1 MRRLDDYPGIA
12 FPFFDEDHKVL
23 YVAGK
28 GESAITYY
36 QFSKSGNYL
45 ELLSAF
51 KGKEPQ
57 KGFSMMPKKCVD
69 PIESEVMRGVRM
81 TAKTVE
87 YVHFKVPRKT
97 GGFTKDLFPD
107 WRVGTPAHE
116 FASYWSGVDKEP
128 VREVVNPNQ
137 TAAGEKKVNFLSKLT
152 GAPEHEAAKPA
163 QAKAPAVADNSA
175 AIIAA
180 KDKEIAE
187 LKAQIEALKTQLEET
202 ETAAQELAERHAQQI
217 AELYAA
223 PAPEAQEGLLEQA
236 YEEAPAAE

>member
-1 MRRLDDYPGIA
+1 
-12 FPFFDEDHKVL
+12 
-23 YVAGK
+23 
-28 GESAITYY
+28 
-36 QFSKSGNYL
+36 
-45 ELLSAF
+45 
-51 KGKEPQ
+51 
-57 KGFSMMPKKCVD
+57 MMPKRCVD

-87 YVHFKVPRKT
+87 YVQFKVPRKT

-107 WRVGTPAHE
+107 WRTGTPAHE
-116 FASYWSGVDKEP
+116 FASYWAGADKDP

-163 QAKAPAVADNSA
+163 PVQAAVVDNSA

-187 LKAQIEALKTQLEET
+187 LKAQVEALKAQLEET

-223 PAPEAQEGLLEQA
+223 PAPEAQEGLLEQVN
-236 YEEAPAAE
+236 EEAPAAE